1 MMPDRIEIYHDGE
14 LFTAMEI
21 DSDDQDW
28 GSKLSTFIHQ
38 TLRNLKKQDM

>member
-1 MMPDRIEIYHDGE
+1 MSDRIEIYHDGE

-21 DSDDQDW
+21 DSTDPDW

-38 TLRNLKKQDM
+38 TLRNLKKQGA